1 MKPSLCPQ
9 PQHLPGLGVAALLAS
24 AAQSGPSQSQC
35 YSAFST
41 GPGCYDFC
49 SLLAPPHRRRPFR
62 HQARSPQARTHS
74 FAARPPDSRR
84 LTFDHESFAVAWPL
98 ALLGTVPGTP

>member
-24 AAQSGPSQSQC
+24 AAQAGPSQSQC
-35 YSAFST
+35 YSAFSA

-49 SLLAPPHRRRPFR
+49 
-62 HQARSPQARTHS
+62 
-74 FAARPPDSRR
+74 
-84 LTFDHESFAVAWPL
+84 
-98 ALLGTVPGTP
+98 